1 MVKTLLS
8 IPVNE
13 KRSTFLF
20 HSEVET
26 EFKTN
31 EKTKQRQPG
40 QQAHRQTATILIHL
54 SIHQVTSEMVVRV
67 TPAKIADAAGK
78 VLARR
83 GRSKEILR
91 AASALQNP
99 IKKQQQQQQLY
110 QTVRRTKQIPSPL
123 RAALSFPPSTIQTDA
138 ISKNEFRKDYHHQS
152 MERTTHATM
161 ADTTD
166 VVVIERY
173 LESLLD
179 GTFDWQV
186 NTTATAALET
196 VPEKHRVEEVP
207 SKPAKEVARILLM
220 RKELLLLHQILD
232 TLY

>member
-1 MVKTLLS
+1 
-8 IPVNE
+8 
-13 KRSTFLF
+13 
-20 HSEVET
+20 
-26 EFKTN
+26 
-31 EKTKQRQPG
+31 
-40 QQAHRQTATILIHL
+40 
-54 SIHQVTSEMVVRV
+54 MVVRV
-67 TPAKIADAAGK
+67 TPAKIADAASK

-110 QTVRRTKQIPSPL
+110 QTVRRTKKIPGPL
-123 RAALSFPPSTIQTDA
+123 RAALSFPPSTIQTDVL
-138 ISKNEFRKDYHHQS
+138 SKNEFRKDYHHQS

-161 ADTTD
+161 ANKID

-173 LESLLD
+173 LESILD
-179 GTFDWQV
+179 GIFDWQV
-186 NTTATAALET
+186 NTTATVASET
-196 VPEKHRVEEVP
+196 VPEKHHVKEVP
-207 SKPAKEVARILLM
+207 SKHAKEVARILLM